1 VVRTEQPREETL
13 ADAVAKISKKAGTD
27 MLTDEEILVFACA
40 EIARTY
46 TYEEKGYLRR

>member
-1 VVRTEQPREETL
+1 
-13 ADAVAKISKKAGTD
+13 